1 MHPIADQPVSGNT
14 ALIQLRRLVSSDS
27 SVLMAK
33 MECDNP
39 SGSVKDRVVQ
49 YMIDQA
55 EVRGDISPG
64 DTLICATTGS
74 SGIALAM
81 AARRRGYRSISVVPD
96 DIPAEMSII
105 IGSLGAE
112 LITVSGSDGI
122 QHSQALALELSEQGV
137 GYSIDE
143 YTNMDSPKAHY
154 LTTAPEI
161 WTGTK
166 GRVTHFVSAAG
177 SFATLMGVGSF
188 LKEKNPDV
196 QIVGVRATEG
206 AFIPGMPRWPD
217 EHEPPIYLPGLV
229 DEWFEVSSELA
240 IDLTRKLGQEEGV
253 FAGISAGATVA
264 IGSRLCRQAE
274 HRTVVCI
281 ICDRGDR
288 YLSTGI
294 YD

>member
-143 YTNMDSPKAHY
+143 YTNMAVSYTHLTLPTKA
-154 LTTAPEI
+154 
-161 WTGTK
+161 
-166 GRVTHFVSAAG
+166 
-177 SFATLMGVGSF
+177 
-188 LKEKNPDV
+188 
-196 QIVGVRATEG
+196 
-206 AFIPGMPRWPD
+206 
-217 EHEPPIYLPGLV
+217 
-229 DEWFEVSSELA
+229 
-240 IDLTRKLGQEEGV
+240 
-253 FAGISAGATVA
+253 
-264 IGSRLCRQAE
+264 
-274 HRTVVCI
+274 
-281 ICDRGDR
+281 
-288 YLSTGI
+288 
-294 YD
+294 

>member
-1 MHPIADQPVSGNT
+1 MAPTADQKIIGNT
-14 ALIQLRRLVSSDS
+14 ALIQLRKLGSSETS
-27 SVLMAK
+27 ALMAK

-39 SGSVKDRVVQ
+39 SGSVKDRVME

-55 EVRGDISPG
+55 EARADISPG

-81 AARRRGYRSISVVPD
+81 AASRRGYRSISVVPD
-96 DIPAEMSII
+96 DIPEEMSTIM
-105 IGSLGAE
+105 GSLGAE

-122 QHSQALALELSEQGV
+122 QRSLELALELSEQGV
-137 GYSIDE
+137 GYCLDE
-143 YTNMDSPKAHY
+143 YTNTDSLKAHY

-161 WTGTK
+161 WTETE

-196 QIVGVRATEG
+196 QIIGVRATEG
-206 AFIPGMPRWPD
+206 AYIPGVPGWPD
-217 EHEPPIYLPGLV
+217 NHEPSIYLPELV

-240 IDLTRKLGQEEGV
+240 VDLTRRLSQEEGV
-253 FAGISAGATVA
+253 FSGISAGAAVA

-281 ICDRGDR
+281 ICDRGER
-288 YLSTGI
+288 YLSTGV